1 MQHYVENE
9 AARRGKALAVDETG
23 DEHDALV
30 EPALVGMRIRGL
42 RQGKGLTLSD
52 VAQRAGLSVG
62 MLSQIERD
70 LANPSL
76 RTLTRIRMA
85 LEVPLSALFAEE
97 QTTAPSDPAFVRRL
111 GRRPRLDLG
120 PDLVVKELLSSALA
134 LNMQFMVLGIPPG
147 GGSGDS
153 VLMYP
158 AEKAGLVL
166 EGRFWLRVGEEVAI
180 LEAGDSF
187 QFNSV
192 LPHRFWNESEATA
205 QVLWI
210 IGQTLPERHL

>member
-1 MQHYVENE
+1 MPPGVEALRVE
-9 AARRGKALAVDETG
+9 ATED
-23 DEHDALV
+23 DFDALV
-30 EPALVGMRIRGL
+30 EPALVGARIRGL
-42 RQGKGLTLSD
+42 RQGKGLTLSEL
-52 VAQRAGLSVG
+52 AQRSGISVG

-97 QTTAPSDPAFVRRL
+97 RAPASLGDPDFVRRG

-120 PDLVVKELLSSALA
+120 PDLVVKELLSSAVA
-134 LNMQFMVLGIPPG
+134 VNMQFMVLGIPPG
-147 GGSGDS
+147 GGSGNS

-166 EGRFWLRVGEEVAI
+166 RGRFWLRVGEQVAI
-180 LEAGDSF
+180 LEEGDSF
-187 QFNSV
+187 QFDSA
-192 LPHRFWNESEATA
+192 LPHRFWNESDQPA